1 VGRLVVIDVLPLLV
15 EGAGIS
21 MTKFRRSILV
31 TMVLAAIVLAV
42 FGTETAEA
50 ARARRRAA
58 DSPGSPVR
66 RAIGPCTNGEPDNGN
81 NGSPIP
87 KVTSPTVT
95 APMGTS
101 WFLEQW
107 FRVTWKLEAKRTS
120 RPR

>member
-1 VGRLVVIDVLPLLV
+1 
-15 EGAGIS
+15 

-31 TMVLAAIVLAV
+31 TMVLAATVLAV

-50 ARARRRAA
+50 ARARSRAA

-66 RAIGPCTNGEPDNGN
+66 RVIGPCTTGEPDNGN
-81 NGSPIP
+81 NGAPLP

-95 APMGTS
+95 APLGTS

-107 FRVTWKLEAKRTS
+107 LRVTWKLEAKRTS
-120 RPR
+120 RLR